1 MQVEFERLNI
11 FLKNDK
17 FSKGTKLG
25 VTTRAIAILRIM
37 YLQCIFLYFLAE
49 SIKKNLEDMMV
60 ALLQVGAEGSEKMAE
75 LIKKHSGPFQM
86 QVIFYNPHFSP

>member
-1 MQVEFERLNI
+1 MKNEKFNSGHNI
-11 FLKNDK
+11 RGNN
-17 FSKGTKLG
+17 KGHCH
-25 VTTRAIAILRIM
+25 IA
-37 YLQCIFLYFLAE
+37 YHVSIFLYFLAE

-86 QVIFYNPHFSP
+86 QVIFYKPNLSPWITKELDWDN